1 MRFLADENIPGP
13 VVAALRERGDDVF
26 WIRESMPG
34 ASDPVILD
42 VAQRDQRVVVTADTD
57 FGELLANTGDHTPS
71 VLLLR
76 RHDRRRVHALAAR
89 ARTAARAT

>member
-13 VVAALRERGDDVF
+13 VAAALRERGDDVF

-34 ASDPVILD
+34 ATDPAVLK

-57 FGELLANTGDHTPS
+57 FGELAADNATVVGALSHTG
-71 VLLLR
+71 
-76 RHDRRRVHALAAR
+76 
-89 ARTAARAT
+89 